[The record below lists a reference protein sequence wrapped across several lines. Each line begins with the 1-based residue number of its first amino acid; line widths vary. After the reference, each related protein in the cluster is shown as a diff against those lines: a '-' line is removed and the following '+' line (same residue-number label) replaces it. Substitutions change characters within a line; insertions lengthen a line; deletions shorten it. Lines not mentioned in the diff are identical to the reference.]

1 VSVSS
6 DRSLPLK
13 DLGWSPF
20 FQQQLSLEEAEDFHP
35 ARVFAIQRTHMT
47 LMTEAGEVDVN
58 LGGRWFQLDVEDR
71 PTVGDWVLLPSSA
84 DSINRLLERKSLL
97 KRMSAG
103 QNSEVQLIAANVDTL
118 FLVTS
123 CNADFNPRRLER
135 YLALAYDA
143 GVEPVVVLTKAD
155 LADDPDAYVDEVRKL
170 KADLVVELVNALEG
184 ATTHS
189 LRGWCGPGQTVA
201 LLGSSGVGK
210 STLVNTLATTE
221 VQLTQEIREDDA
233 KGRHTTT
240 HRSLHVL
247 PDGGLVLDS
256 PGMRELAIGDVESG
270 VQQMFDDVEALAA
283 QCRFAD
289 CGHATE
295 PGCAVRAAIES
306 EELDEDRL
314 ASYHKLRREE
324 AYNTE
329 TIAERHAR
337 NRDWAKMVKHKQSLS
352 HKRRD

>member
-1 VSVSS
+1 VADDSQLTL
-6 DRSLPLK
+6 R

-20 FQQQLSLEEAEDFHP
+20 FQQQLTLAEAEELTP
-35 ARVFAIQRTHMT
+35 ARVFAIQRTHLT
-47 LMTEAGEVDVN
+47 LMTDAMEVNVS
-58 LGGRWFQLDVEDR
+58 LGGRWFQLDVEER
-71 PTVGDWVLLPSSA
+71 PTVGDWVLTPPGA
-84 DSINRLLERKSLL
+84 DNVVRVLERKSLL

-103 QNSEVQLIAANVDTL
+103 QNSEVQLIGANVDTL

-135 YLALAYDA
+135 YLALAYNA

-155 LADDPDAYVDEVRKL
+155 LAEDPDWYVDEVRKV
-170 KADLVVELVNALEG
+170 KSDLVVELVNALEG
-184 ATTHS
+184 ETISS
-189 LRGWCGPGQTVA
+189 LKGWCGPGQTVA

-210 STLVNTLATTE
+210 STLVNTLSTAE
-221 VQLTQEIREDDA
+221 VAVTQDIREDDG

-247 PDGGLVLDS
+247 PEGGIVLDS
-256 PGMRELAIGDVESG
+256 PGMRELAIADVESG

-289 CGHATE
+289 CAHDTE
-295 PGCAVRAAIES
+295 PGCAVRGAIDS
-306 EELDEDRL
+306 GELDEARL
-314 ASYHKLRREE
+314 ASYLKLRREE

-329 TIAERHAR
+329 SIAERHAR
-337 NRDWAKMVKHKQSLS
+337 NRDWSKSTKRIQELS

>member
-1 VSVSS
+1 MADDSQLTL
-6 DRSLPLK
+6 R

-20 FQQQLSLEEAEDFHP
+20 FQQQLTLGEAEGLRP
-35 ARVFAIQRTHMT
+35 ARVFAIQRTHLT
-47 LMTEAGEVDVN
+47 LMTDAMEVNVS
-58 LGGRWFQLDVEDR
+58 LGGRWFQLDVEER
-71 PTVGDWVLLPSSA
+71 PTVGDWVLTPPGA
-84 DSINRLLERKSLL
+84 DNVVRVLERKSLL

-103 QNSEVQLIAANVDTL
+103 QNSEVQLIGANVDTL

-135 YLALAYDA
+135 YLALAYNA

-155 LADDPDAYVDEVRKL
+155 LAEDPDWYVDEVRKV
-170 KADLVVELVNALEG
+170 KGDLVVELVNALEG
-184 ATTHS
+184 ETVGS
-189 LRGWCGPGQTVA
+189 LKGWCGTGQTVA

-210 STLVNTLATTE
+210 SPLVNTLSTAQ
-221 VQLTQEIREDDA
+221 VQVTQDVREDDG

-247 PDGGLVLDS
+247 PEGGIVLDS
-256 PGMRELAIGDVESG
+256 PGMRELAIADVESG
-270 VQQMFDDVEALAA
+270 VQQMFDDVEALSA

-289 CGHATE
+289 CGHDTE
-295 PGCAVRAAIES
+295 PGCAVRGAIDS
-306 EELDEDRL
+306 GELDEARL
-314 ASYHKLRREE
+314 ASYLKLRREE

-329 TIAERHAR
+329 SIAERHAR
-337 NRDWAKMVKHKQSLS
+337 SRDWAKSVKRIHELS